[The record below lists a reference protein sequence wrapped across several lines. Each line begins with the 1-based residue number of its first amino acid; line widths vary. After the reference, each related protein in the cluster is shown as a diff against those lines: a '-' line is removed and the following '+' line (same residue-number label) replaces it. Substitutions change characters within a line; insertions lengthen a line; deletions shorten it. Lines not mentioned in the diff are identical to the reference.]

1 MRPSSGAF
9 PYCERGRGT
18 TVRFIHAADLQLGM
32 TRHFL
37 DADARATYAQA
48 RIDALRAIGR
58 MASAEAA
65 DFVIVAGDVF
75 ETNRVGPRTVRRA
88 LEAIADITVP
98 VFLLPGN
105 HDPLDAASVYR
116 SSTFER
122 GKPANVTVLDRPDA
136 VEVRPGVEV
145 VGAPW
150 LSKRPLGDL
159 VTAACATLT
168 PTSSVTRIL
177 VGHGAVDELID
188 FGNPAV
194 IRLADVES
202 AVTDG
207 RVHYVAL
214 GDRHSTTQVGS
225 TGRVWYAGTPE
236 PTDYD
241 ETDAGNVLV
250 VDVDE
255 TACTVTRR
263 PIGTWRFV
271 DQRFE
276 LDEEA
281 AIDAVASWIDGQAAK
296 DRTIVRLS
304 VVGTVSLSQHA
315 RLQAMIDDA
324 RDVFAAIEDWEQSS
338 DLVVRPDDDDFA
350 DLALTGF
357 AKTAVE
363 RLRAAVAAGGAEGRT
378 ARDALALLVRLAH
391 DEGAT
396 AR

>member
-1 MRPSSGAF
+1 
-9 PYCERGRGT
+9 
-18 TVRFIHAADLQLGM
+18 M
-32 TRHFL
+32 TRYFL

-48 RIDALRAIGR
+48 RVDALRAIGR
-58 MASAEAA
+58 VASVEAA
-65 DFVIVAGDVF
+65 AFVVVAGDVF

-88 LEAIADITVP
+88 LEAMADIPVP

-122 GKPANVTVLDRPDA
+122 GKPPNVTVLDRPDA
-136 VEVRPGVEV
+136 VEVRPGVQLI
-145 VGAPW
+145 GAPW

-159 VTAACATLT
+159 VTAACETLM
-168 PTSSVTRIL
+168 PASEVTRIL

-188 FGNPAV
+188 FENPAV
-194 IRLADVES
+194 IRLANVES
-202 AVTDG
+202 AVGDG

-214 GDRHSTTQVGS
+214 GDRHSTTEVGS

-236 PTDYD
+236 PTAYD
-241 ETDAGNVLV
+241 ETGAGNVLV

-276 LDEEA
+276 LDDEA
-281 AIDAVASWIDGQAAK
+281 ALDALASWLDSQATK

-304 VVGTVSLSQHA
+304 MVGTVSLSQHA
-315 RLQAMIDDA
+315 RLQALIDEA
-324 RDVFAAIEDWEQSS
+324 RDIFGAIEDWEQDS
-338 DLVVRPDDDDFA
+338 DLVVRPDDDDFT

-363 RLRAAVAAGGAEGRT
+363 RLRAAAAAGGTDART
-378 ARDALALLVRLAH
+378 ARDALALFVRLAR
-391 DEGAT
+391 EESAT